1 MDVLYLGFLLLYLK
15 YVIGI
20 KLKVRKIIIVNV
32 YIFFNGYFSLVNFF
46 KVVGIC
52 VLLLVLIMFF

>member
-52 VLLLVLIMFF
+52 VLLLVFIMFF